1 MSVPAHVVKEVE
13 ELIHPSCTLPMNHR
27 LQNVL
32 RILEDINFVYST
44 VLKPEALI
52 CHPHNRGGSMINA
65 HNAYLK
71 GFQIE
76 EMGLRPELLPANSLA
91 LEISMNQAQR
101 TSQFQ
106 SNKKMVADS
115 KGLLASIKGDERFM
129 TLSNS
134 HFIQWSRAVQA
145 GLRAPDGTQLLA
157 SPQMKELLQ
166 SGWQWKVIVSQ
177 AEVTWPGLPA
187 FACMSM
193 NSSNTNQVASN
204 ELETMLKLS
213 ELYQAGFKMDDAIVE
228 VQRSSPS
235 CKAYMVDVAF
245 FCRMFTGGSTFP
257 LLRCLDMFCTLL
269 PKETVYFVYF
279 APKHCLLSKLHRAW
293 FASAI

>member
-1 MSVPAHVVKEVE
+1 
-13 ELIHPSCTLPMNHR
+13 
-27 LQNVL
+27 
-32 RILEDINFVYST
+32 
-44 VLKPEALI
+44 
-52 CHPHNRGGSMINA
+52 MINA

-91 LEISMNQAQR
+91 LEISMNQTQR

-157 SPQMKELLQ
+157 SPH
-166 SGWQWKVIVSQ
+166 I
-177 AEVTWPGLPA
+177 
-187 FACMSM
+187 
-193 NSSNTNQVASN
+193 
-204 ELETMLKLS
+204 
-213 ELYQAGFKMDDAIVE
+213 
-228 VQRSSPS
+228 
-235 CKAYMVDVAF
+235 
-245 FCRMFTGGSTFP
+245 
-257 LLRCLDMFCTLL
+257 
-269 PKETVYFVYF
+269 
-279 APKHCLLSKLHRAW
+279 
-293 FASAI
+293 